1 MAETQRVLE
10 GHHSIVYT
18 TGINGAS
25 CKGGKKVI
33 KPTFNKILKCV
44 KEVT

>member
-1 MAETQRVLE
+1 MKYYEIMADRQRQLE

-25 CKGGKKVI
+25 CKGGKRVV
-33 KPTFNKILKCV
+33 KPTFNEDI
-44 KEVT
+44 